1 VKILFVANRMP
12 YPPYRGDKLKIFNL
26 ASQLCKN
33 HELHLITVAENAEDL
48 QSAKF
53 LQNHTHSFIEDG
65 ATITKPLF
73 HSISYVYRPKWKS
86 VWSAL
91 VGLFQSRPIQVAFFR
106 SSAYA
111 EKLKHLLETTH
122 FDAIHVQHLRMSQY
136 FENGAPK
143 QAILD
148 LPDAFSMYWKR
159 RMEAAKTPWD
169 RLFRKIEFQ
178 RMAQYEQRML
188 PLFSRSLVCS
198 QEDRKYLM
206 AMGIQNVELLPNGV
220 NIDSFSPQGS
230 TGIVANRILFTGN
243 MDYAPNIDAVQY
255 FVTEIL
261 PLVLEKNPA
270 VEFVVAGQR
279 PVKAVLDLASD
290 RVKITGFIPNLADE
304 YAKAHVVVSPLR
316 IGAGTQNKV
325 LEALAMHQAV
335 VCSQV
340 GFAGLGLENG
350 KGILMADNPQE
361 FAQHVLNV
369 LANESLRTELGET
382 GGKHVRE
389 TFAWSAVANQLI
401 QHFEKIQS

>member
-1 VKILFVANRMP
+1 MP

-33 HELHLITVAENAEDL
+33 NELHLITVAENAEDL
-48 QSAKF
+48 QSAEF
-53 LQNHTHSFIEDG
+53 LKNHTHSFIEDG

-86 VWSAL
+86 AWSAL
-91 VGLFQSRPIQVAFFR
+91 MGLFQSRPIQVAFFR

-230 TGIVANRILFTGN
+230 TDIVPNRILFTGN

-255 FVTEIL
+255 FVTESDLFIL
-261 PLVLEKNPA
+261 H
-270 VEFVVAGQR
+270 
-279 PVKAVLDLASD
+279 
-290 RVKITGFIPNLADE
+290 
-304 YAKAHVVVSPLR
+304 Y
-316 IGAGTQNKV
+316 
-325 LEALAMHQAV
+325 
-335 VCSQV
+335 
-340 GFAGLGLENG
+340 
-350 KGILMADNPQE
+350 
-361 FAQHVLNV
+361 
-369 LANESLRTELGET
+369 
-382 GGKHVRE
+382 
-389 TFAWSAVANQLI
+389 
-401 QHFEKIQS
+401 

>member
-1 VKILFVANRMP
+1 MP

-33 HELHLITVAENAEDL
+33 HQLHLITVAENAEDL
-48 QSAKF
+48 QSAEF
-53 LQNHTHSFIEDG
+53 LKNHTHSFIEDG

-86 VWSAL
+86 AWSAL

-198 QEDRKYLM
+198 QEDRK
-206 AMGIQNVELLPNGV
+206 
-220 NIDSFSPQGS
+220 
-230 TGIVANRILFTGN
+230 
-243 MDYAPNIDAVQY
+243 
-255 FVTEIL
+255 
-261 PLVLEKNPA
+261 
-270 VEFVVAGQR
+270 
-279 PVKAVLDLASD
+279 
-290 RVKITGFIPNLADE
+290 
-304 YAKAHVVVSPLR
+304 
-316 IGAGTQNKV
+316 
-325 LEALAMHQAV
+325 
-335 VCSQV
+335 
-340 GFAGLGLENG
+340 
-350 KGILMADNPQE
+350 
-361 FAQHVLNV
+361 
-369 LANESLRTELGET
+369 
-382 GGKHVRE
+382 
-389 TFAWSAVANQLI
+389 
-401 QHFEKIQS
+401 